1 MPNIKSLKYFSPG
14 IVLLVIAALPSFLMN
29 IGQASSMALGLSFVL
44 AIIFCLYIF
53 RNHRRRRLNAIQL
66 ISLIMTIVF
75 IVSAISFSQNDR
87 FDFDRFYQTFAFL
100 FAFLLGAYCLT
111 RFVQEL
117 TEPEIDFAVKIV
129 FYILMSCM
137 FFTILGFGGLFTP
150 SGFSGKPVLLFIE
163 PSHLAIV
170 FLPYTLYLTVIAKGK
185 KKAHLILVV
194 FLTSLLIQ
202 NATLLLGCILVAG
215 IALSMRAFLLCSCL
229 GLLSSYFIGIDY
241 FLERIDFTKLN
252 NVSTLAYVSG
262 WERAYLSFLETSG
275 IGVGFQQFGII
286 GSKGETMK
294 ILNDLGGN
302 DLCLLDGASVA
313 PKVIGE
319 FGILGAILI
328 IVYIFYCAKQARYLC
343 KISSNKLMIMSRHD
357 IFFRSF
363 FVMYIVDILVRG
375 AAYFSSSSLIFAA
388 SLIWIMKQPK
398 HVISTSAL
406 CLAKPI

>member
-1 MPNIKSLKYFSPG
+1 MPNIKSFNYFSPG
-14 IVLLVIAALPSFLMN
+14 IILLVIAALPSFLMN
-29 IGQASSMALGLSFVL
+29 IGQASSMAIGLSFVL

-53 RNHRRRRLNAIQL
+53 SNHRRCRSYAIQL
-66 ISLIMTIVF
+66 FSLIIPLLF
-75 IVSAISFSQNDR
+75 LVSAISFFQNDG
-87 FDFDRFYQTFAFL
+87 FDFDRFYQTSAFL

-111 RFVQEL
+111 LFVQEL

-137 FFTILGFGGLFTP
+137 FLTILGFGGLFTP

-185 KKAHLILVV
+185 KKAHLILGV

-215 IALSMRAFLLCSCL
+215 ITLSMRAFLLCNCL
-229 GLLSSYFIGIDY
+229 GLLFSYFIGIDY

-319 FGILGAILI
+319 FGFLGAILI
-328 IVYIFYCAKQARYLC
+328 IVCIFYCAKQARYLC